1 MEIQSPYAI
10 LFTSLCFILVI
21 HKLSNSRKRS
31 QNLPPGPPRLPLIGN
46 LHQLAG
52 SIPTRSLRDLAN
64 KYGPLMHLQL
74 GQLPHIIVSSPEMA
88 KEVTKTHDQI
98 FANRPK
104 ILATDIFAYSSSDI
118 VFSSYGNYWRQLR
131 KICTL
136 ELFSAKRVQ
145 TFKAIREEEVSALM
159 KDIDEHE
166 GSAMNLSKKIFPL
179 TNSIVAR
186 AAFGKKTNNVEAI
199 LPTIEHAIRLTTGLN
214 VIDFYPSLG
223 FLSVITGIKSTMIR
237 IHHEIDRILGSI
249 MTDHKEKKINGTG
262 ETEDLVDVL
271 LRIQNDDDLEIPLS
285 SDNIKAVILDVFVG
299 GTETTATTT
308 EWTMTELLRNPV
320 AMKKAQEEVQ
330 SFYGSKGCVD
340 ESGIP
345 QLKYVT
351 AVIKETLRM
360 HPPAPLLVPRENS
373 ERCEINGYEIPAKTK
388 IIVNAWAI
396 GRDPKY
402 WNEPEKF
409 VPERFLDTAV
419 DYNFNGPNFEFIPFG
434 AGRRICPG
442 IAFAAP
448 VVELLISSLLYHFD
462 WKLPNGMK
470 PEELDTEE
478 CFGATMRRKN
488 DLCVVPFKYIP

>member
-1 MEIQSPYAI
+1 MEIQSPFAI
-10 LFTSLCFILVI
+10 LFTFLCFILAI
-21 HKLSNSRKRS
+21 NKLSDSRKRS

-88 KEVTKTHDQI
+88 KEVMKTHDQI

-104 ILATDIFAYSSSDI
+104 ILATDIFAYGSSDI

-159 KDIDEHE
+159 KDIDEYE
-166 GSAMNLSKKIFPL
+166 GSVMNLSKKIFPL

-186 AAFGKKTNNVEAI
+186 AAFGKKTKNVEAI

-249 MTDHKEKKINGTG
+249 MTDHKEKKTNGTG

-299 GTETTATTT
+299 GTETAATTT
-308 EWTMTELLRNPV
+308 EWTMTQLLRNPV
-320 AMKKAQEEVQ
+320 AMKKAQEEVRRV
-330 SFYGSKGCVD
+330 YGSKGYVD
-340 ESGIP
+340 ES
-345 QLKYVT
+345 
-351 AVIKETLRM
+351 
-360 HPPAPLLVPRENS
+360 
-373 ERCEINGYEIPAKTK
+373 
-388 IIVNAWAI
+388 
-396 GRDPKY
+396 
-402 WNEPEKF
+402 
-409 VPERFLDTAV
+409 
-419 DYNFNGPNFEFIPFG
+419 
-434 AGRRICPG
+434 
-442 IAFAAP
+442 
-448 VVELLISSLLYHFD
+448 ELS
-462 WKLPNGMK
+462 N
-470 PEELDTEE
+470 
-478 CFGATMRRKN
+478 
-488 DLCVVPFKYIP
+488 